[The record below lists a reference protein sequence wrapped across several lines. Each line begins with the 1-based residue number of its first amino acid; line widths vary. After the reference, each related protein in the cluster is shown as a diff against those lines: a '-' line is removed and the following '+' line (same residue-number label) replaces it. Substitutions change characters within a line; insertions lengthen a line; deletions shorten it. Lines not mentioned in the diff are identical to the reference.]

1 MNQHSSAPGE
11 ATTNSAKPSPGDI
24 EVKHRLHRKLLE
36 RINLDRLV
44 EIDAPRVR
52 QEIRAA
58 LETLIDEEASGL
70 PSEQQKHLIDQV
82 LNEVFG
88 LGPLEP
94 LMEDPTL
101 SDILVTTPHLVYV
114 ERGGKLVKTEVRF
127 KDNAHLQRII
137 QKIVS
142 QAGRRIDES
151 SPMVD
156 ARLPDGSRVN
166 AVIAPVAVDGP
177 LLSIRRFAK
186 EPLQA
191 EDLVRTGGLTQQMMD
206 LLAACVR
213 SRLNI
218 LVAGGT
224 GTGKTTL
231 LNVLSAFIPADE
243 RIVTIED
250 TAELQ
255 LRQEHVARMESRP
268 SNLEGEGAIKER
280 QLLINSLRMRPDR
293 ILIGE
298 VRGDEALDMLQ
309 AMNTGHDGSLATIHA
324 NSCRDAVSRLELMV
338 TLANSNLSLPAIRR
352 QIASAIDV
360 FVQVSRLSDG
370 TRRVTEIAEAAG
382 MKDEDVVINELFVF
396 EHLGVSEDGR
406 VEGHF
411 RATGVR
417 PKFLPKL
424 QRTNRAF
431 TEEFFEPLMEA
442 AS

>member
-1 MNQHSSAPGE
+1 M
-11 ATTNSAKPSPGDI
+11 
-24 EVKHRLHRKLLE
+24 
-36 RINLDRLV
+36 
-44 EIDAPRVR
+44 
-52 QEIRAA
+52 
-58 LETLIDEEASGL
+58 
-70 PSEQQKHLIDQV
+70 
-82 LNEVFG
+82 
-88 LGPLEP
+88 
-94 LMEDPTL
+94 
-101 SDILVTTPHLVYV
+101 
-114 ERGGKLVKTEVRF
+114 
-127 KDNAHLQRII
+127 
-137 QKIVS
+137 
-142 QAGRRIDES
+142 
-151 SPMVD
+151 
-156 ARLPDGSRVN
+156 
-166 AVIAPVAVDGP
+166 
-177 LLSIRRFAK
+177 
-186 EPLQA
+186 
-191 EDLVRTGGLTQQMMD
+191 GGLTQQMMD

-213 SRLNI
+213 ARLNI

-231 LNVLSAFIPADE
+231 LNVLSAFIPEDE

-338 TLANSNLSLPAIRR
+338 TLANSNLSLTAIRR
-352 QIASAIDV
+352 QVASAIDL

-382 MKDEDVVINELFVF
+382 MKDDEVVIRELFVF
-396 EHLGVSEDGR
+396 EHLGVGEDGR
-406 VEGHF
+406 VEGRF
-411 RATGVR
+411 QATGVK

-424 QRTNRAF
+424 QRANRGF
-431 TEEFFEPLMEA
+431 REDFFELPIEV